1 MHKTVNNYANT
12 GVSCRLRYENAILLA
27 KQNVPTGV
35 KPMGT
40 LFFVEVC

>member
-1 MHKTVNNYANT
+1 MQIQA
-12 GVSCRLRYENAILLA
+12 CRVGRVMQMLFHLLN
-27 KQNVPTGV
+27 KMCPQVL